1 MFLVLGTQ
9 HGLRRYVEE
18 CKLLCFTRINSRS
31 ALLMR
36 RLLPLLLLLGAGPPA
51 PVLRLQGNWQS
62 LAPPL
67 RLDWT
72 CFSLGQRRRLN
83 LTSLAQRRVGLCST
97 ATSPASHAITLARV
111 EVSHRL
117 AAGGITRQR
126 VPTHDGDILLVRNRH
141 VSERRWFTIGIPQL
155 LAHLS
160 LSLSPSP
167 AQLVA
172 RLGGGGPQR
181 GDKPVGCWA
190 GPLVLPPSLFVLP
203 PRERP
208 TTTATL
214 SSLSLPHILSTLS
227 RSGPAVLHFRRHG
240 VPVACPPL
248 WPLCFWTSTMDE
260 LLSDR

>member
-1 MFLVLGTQ
+1 MEQQCEKNGVA
-9 HGLRRYVEE
+9 
-18 CKLLCFTRINSRS
+18 C
-31 ALLMR
+31 
-36 RLLPLLLLLGAGPPA
+36 
-51 PVLRLQGNWQS
+51 
-62 LAPPL
+62 
-67 RLDWT
+67 
-72 CFSLGQRRRLN
+72 
-83 LTSLAQRRVGLCST
+83 
-97 ATSPASHAITLARV
+97 V

-117 AAGGITRQR
+117 AVGGITRQR
-126 VPTHDGDILLVRNRH
+126 VPTHDGDILLVRNRD

-248 WPLCFWTSTMDE
+248 WPLCFWRLSLP
-260 LLSDR
+260 LLLQRDRQRQRWPPPPPRQTAPRSRPPSPP

>member
-1 MFLVLGTQ
+1 MAVAVAVVGCGILFLVLGTQ

-72 CFSLGQRRRLN
+72 CFSLGQRRRLS

-117 AAGGITRQR
+117 AAGGITRER

-160 LSLSPSP
+160 LSLSGLRGASSP
-167 AQLVA
+167 RPHGEGCCCPASAFCDKVPRREGTAQI
-172 RLGGGGPQR
+172 
-181 GDKPVGCWA
+181 
-190 GPLVLPPSLFVLP
+190 
-203 PRERP
+203 PRESRIR
-208 TTTATL
+208 
-214 SSLSLPHILSTLS
+214 LPNV
-227 RSGPAVLHFRRHG
+227 GKK
-240 VPVACPPL
+240 VPP
-248 WPLCFWTSTMDE
+248 
-260 LLSDR
+260 